1 MVLLSRDL
9 FLGQRLYMYGGLV
22 DTTDPVARRLLLPA
36 FFARQND
43 VESFCVQAS
52 DGAMAG
58 SECEGGDEQ
67 TRL

>member
-1 MVLLSRDL
+1 M
-9 FLGQRLYMYGGLV
+9 LYMYGGLG
-22 DTTDPVARRLLLPA
+22 DTTDSVARRLVLPA